1 MVETTATVV
10 GTEDDATKAADM
22 EKKKKKAAQAK
33 ARREKKKAQVNAKNG
48 TESGKKQK
56 VKATTKKATE
66 DKPLV
71 DPVVEPAVEPQ
82 IEIEKVQAKEN
93 NVCCGSNTNH
103 QAFNL
108 KSEFI
113 AGYAHTILRGV
124 GCSGGCA
131 VNQVVPASNKPV
143 WLCPVLNS
151 SGQTQC
157 RFALCNNCFGIANL
171 SSGSSSRKRIRKS
184 LDFFLTTS
192 LFIYLD
198 TTLFSI

>member
-1 MVETTATVV
+1 MTENDDTMVETTATVV
-10 GTEDDATKAADM
+10 GTEDDATKKAADM
-22 EKKKKKAAQAK
+22 EKKRKKAAQAK
-33 ARREKKKAQVNAKNG
+33 ARREKKKAQVNENNG

-66 DKPLV
+66 VV

-82 IEIEKVQAKEN
+82 IEKVQAKEN

-113 AGYAHTILRGV
+113 AGYAQTILRGV

-171 SSGSSSRKRIRKS
+171 SSGSSSRKRVRKS
-184 LDFFLTTS
+184 LD
-192 LFIYLD
+192 
-198 TTLFSI
+198 

>member
-1 MVETTATVV
+1 LIEAASTSTAAIAVTENDTMVETTATVV
-10 GTEDDATKAADM
+10 GIEEDATKAAEK

-48 TESGKKQK
+48 TESGKKKK
-56 VKATTKKATE
+56 VKAITEKATE
-66 DKPLV
+66 EKALV

-82 IEIEKVQAKEN
+82 IEKVQTKEK

-184 LDFFLTTS
+184 LD
-192 LFIYLD
+192 
-198 TTLFSI
+198 